1 MIKNFISKRF
11 LGVRTSIIMASF
23 FGISVLLMVT
33 FSEHRLATTWPI
45 QIAKDVAVAVI
56 GLILLYASHLLFNH
70 IRVHEL
76 KTDSRIKY
84 TNQHIAFA
92 IAMLFSCAFI
102 IGSALQS
109 AV

>member
-1 MIKNFISKRF
+1 MIDYLKNIRF
-11 LGVRTSIIMASF
+11 FGVRISIFVTAF
-23 FGISVLLMVT
+23 LSVLIIYVVT
-33 FSEHRLATTWPI
+33 YSGHRLALTWPI
-45 QIAKDVAVAVI
+45 QIAKDVSVAVI
-56 GLILLYASHLLFNH
+56 GLVLLYASHLLFNH
-70 IRVHEL
+70 VRIHNL
-76 KTDSRIKY
+76 KPDSKVKY